1 MRSAARGRMNLEGGV
16 SCGSDEKRGGEGMGV
31 GGAYAADPDEVG
43 EEGCGGEVEER
54 DAIGEIE
61 ERERDDVGEVVG
73 GGEEE
78 VALE

>member
-1 MRSAARGRMNLEGGV
+1 MGGV
-16 SCGSDEKRGGEGMGV
+16 SGGSDKRGGTN
-31 GGAYAADPDEVG
+31 AADPDEVG

-54 DAIGEIE
+54 NGIGEVE

-78 VALE
+78 VAME

>member
-1 MRSAARGRMNLEGGV
+1 VCGGWDV
-16 SCGSDEKRGGEGMGV
+16 EIEEELGEV
-31 GGAYAADPDEVG
+31 GGDGEDELWGG

-54 DAIGEIE
+54 NGIGEVE

-78 VALE
+78 VAME

>member
-1 MRSAARGRMNLEGGV
+1 MGGV
-16 SCGSDEKRGGEGMGV
+16 SCGSDKRGV
-31 GGAYAADPDEVG
+31 TYAVDPDEVG
-43 EEGCGGEVEER
+43 EECCGGEVEER
-54 DAIGEIE
+54 NGIGEVE